1 MNDFIDMNDLIDKA
15 NEVMAEM
22 ETAYGP
28 KKAHRMA
35 ANTLDTLCRY
45 DDATDPR
52 PFLEQFLYHII
63 GTFENCSKLKKH

>member
-1 MNDFIDMNDLIDKA
+1 MNDLIDMNDVIDKA
-15 NEVMAEM
+15 NHVMSEM
-22 ETAYGP
+22 EAAYGT
-28 KKAHRMA
+28 KKAHRYA
-35 ANTLDTLCRY
+35 RNTLDTLCRY